1 MFILFFI
8 IALVASTIGAIS
20 GIGGGIIIKPV
31 LDAMGTLSS
40 STISFMSCCTVLTM
54 TASSFIRNR
63 KSKVKLDYSISLWL
77 ASGAAV
83 GGVVG
88 KSIFSMITANVALIQ
103 SIILL
108 IINIGVFLYIKK
120 KENIQ
125 TLSVKQPF
133 IVAFIGFSLGLISS
147 FLGIG
152 GGPINI
158 AVLYYFFSM
167 SPKVSARNSL
177 FVILFSQITSFS
189 TTIITN
195 TVPTFDSLSLGVMC
209 LGGVLGA
216 IIGGYLDKKIDDDT
230 TEKFFSIVLI
240 GLILLNIYNVIMF
253 II

>member
-1 MFILFFI
+1 MFIVFFI

-31 LDAMGTLSS
+31 LDTLGTLSS

-54 TASSFIRNR
+54 SLSSFIRNR

-77 ASGAAV
+77 ATGAAV

-88 KSIFSMITANVALIQ
+88 KSIFSMITVNVALIQ

-108 IINIGVFLYIKK
+108 IINVGVFLYIRKK
-120 KENIQ
+120 NNIQ
-125 TLSVKQPF
+125 TISLKQPVL
-133 IVAFIGFSLGLISS
+133 VAFIGFMLGLISS

-177 FVILFSQITSFS
+177 FIILFSQITSFS

-195 TVPTFDSLSLGVMC
+195 TVPSFDPLSLAVMC
-209 LGGVLGA
+209 VGGVLGA
-216 IIGGYLDKKIDDDT
+216 LIGGYLDKKIDDDT
-230 TEKFFSIVLI
+230 TEKFFSCVLL
-240 GLILLNIYNVIMF
+240 GLVVLNIYNVIMF